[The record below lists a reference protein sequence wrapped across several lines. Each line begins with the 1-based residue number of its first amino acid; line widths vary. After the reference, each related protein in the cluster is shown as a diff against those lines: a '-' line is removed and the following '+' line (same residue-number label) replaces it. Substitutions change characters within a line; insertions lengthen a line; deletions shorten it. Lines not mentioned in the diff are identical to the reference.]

1 VEGGLFTPTVFEGL
15 KLADPISLVGPK
27 GGFYLRA
34 EDRPVIIVAS
44 GTGFAP
50 IKSMVLDAVRRKLKG
65 PATLYWGGRKQADL
79 YMNEL
84 PFEWAQKYP
93 GFHYVP
99 VLSDAHSEDKWT
111 GRQGLV
117 HQAVMADFPDLSGHD
132 VYACGVPAMVE
143 AARHDFI
150 ERCGLPFQ
158 NFFADIF
165 LTTKDRLKAG
175 DT

>member
-1 VEGGLFTPTVFEGL
+1 
-15 KLADPISLVGPK
+15 LVGPK

-65 PATLYWGGRKQADL
+65 PAILYWGGRKKADL
-79 YMNEL
+79 YMHEL
-84 PFEWAQKYP
+84 PLAWEQRYP
-93 GFHYVP
+93 GFHYIP
-99 VLSDAHSEDKWT
+99 VLSDPNSEDNWP

-150 ERCGLPFQ
+150 EGCGLPFQ

-165 LTTKDRLKAG
+165 LTTKDRQKTG